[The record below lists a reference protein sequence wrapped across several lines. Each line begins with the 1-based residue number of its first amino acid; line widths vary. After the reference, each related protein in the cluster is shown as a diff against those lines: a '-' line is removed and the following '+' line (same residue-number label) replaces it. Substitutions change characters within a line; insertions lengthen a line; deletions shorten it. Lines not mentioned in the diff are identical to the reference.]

1 MIDWGRLAK
10 PQEDGSDT
18 AAIEWLLRHC
28 PPPWHPADPPPPA
41 PADAARIAAGVAV
54 GLHGGP
60 ILPAPRFAP
69 LGGVPATLIEAIAL
83 VRHWP
88 AMARQWPR
96 IVHQIQPFADT
107 EPPPAS
113 RLGSCSHNVRERY
126 GVIAMTTDCPLG
138 TAQAI
143 VHETAHHKLRAMGV
157 DNEAATR
164 IICNPVDQLFHSPIV
179 GFSRPM
185 TALLHAHYSFLH
197 VIELDLAMLRGESDP
212 GRRADIATLLGRNV
226 PRVAESGRSIG
237 RHATVDKPG
246 ARFISAL
253 LEWTADAL
261 TEGEMKLRD
270 YA

>member
-10 PQEDGSDT
+10 PQENGSDT
-18 AAIEWLLRHC
+18 AGIEWLLRHC
-28 PPPWHPADPPPPA
+28 PPPWHPTDPRPLA
-41 PADAARIAAGVAV
+41 PAEGARIAGGVTV
-54 GLHGGP
+54 GLHDGP

-69 LGGVPATLIEAIAL
+69 LGGVPAALIEAIAL

-88 AMARQWPR
+88 AMAQQWPR
-96 IVHQIQPFADT
+96 IVRQIQPFTDT
-107 EPPPAS
+107 EPPPES
-113 RLGSCSHNVRERY
+113 RLGSCSHNVRERF
-126 GVIAMTTDCPLG
+126 GVIAMTTDCALG

-157 DNEAATR
+157 DNENATR
-164 IICNPVDQLFHSPIV
+164 IILNPADQLFHSPVV
-179 GFSRPM
+179 GYPRPM

-212 GRRADIATLLGRNV
+212 VRRADIAALLGRNV
-226 PRVAESGRSIG
+226 PRVAESGQSIE
-237 RHATVDKPG
+237 RHAIVDEPG

-253 LEWTADAL
+253 LEWTMDAL

-270 YA
+270 CA